1 MIKLKLLNMYKK
13 ASENFVIWT
22 SPSSS
27 SDLITK
33 SGIFFRKDISETL
46 ILRKNVEK
54 SNPK

>member
-1 MIKLKLLNMYKK
+1 MKKLKLLNMHKK
-13 ASENFVIWT
+13 VSENFVIWT

-27 SDLITK
+27 GDLITK

-46 ILRKNVEK
+46 ILRKNGEK